1 MHKIRKTKNTT
12 KVWFVV
18 SIPERY
24 FVYEKIVILK
34 DGNNILDEK
43 MPGKQMDENIRISSF
58 QIAF

>member
-1 MHKIRKTKNTT
+1 MSKPK
-12 KVWFVV
+12 
-18 SIPERY
+18 RY
-24 FVYEKIVILK
+24 FVYEKIVISK